1 MLPIKTSRPVSVSL
15 SLCSVEAGAEGVEV
29 EAMVAVA
36 LAELREATGAKVM
49 CAPGTSGGR

>member
-15 SLCSVEAGAEGVEV
+15 SFCSVEAGAEGVEV